1 MAVSEQFV
9 AFVLDQLGEVR
20 KVTHRR
26 MFGGAGFYAGALFF
40 ALADDDTLYFKV
52 DDSNRS
58 DFEREGMKPFQ
69 PFGPDSK
76 PMGYYEVPPRVLED
90 IEELTLW
97 MQRAISVAARR
108 GQRRSRTDQRAG

>member
-1 MAVSEQFV
+1 VAVSEQFV
-9 AFVLDQLGEVR
+9 AFVLDQLGQVR

-52 DDSNRS
+52 DDSNRA
-58 DFEREGMKPFQ
+58 DYVREAMKPFQ

-76 PMGYYEVPPRVLED
+76 PMAYYAVPPRVLED
-90 IEELTLW
+90 VDELGVW
-97 MQRAISVAARR
+97 MHRAIAVAARR
-108 GQRRSRTDQRAG
+108 KQ